1 MKKPSLKTAF
11 YLASFYSI
19 LASATDAMLTDL
31 QEKKQRLFFRLLDS
45 DGDGYIS
52 SGDFKS
58 IGENICI
65 MQGLELDTIVFRQID
80 EANEKLWMDI
90 REYSDQSR
98 RDSCSIEEWLKFADD
113 QIVNCDDVWYDN
125 YINAVVTGLFLLFDS
140 DGDGLISDREFFS
153 IFVSFRVEVRYASSC
168 FRKLDLNNDG
178 HIAREELVIAVKEFL
193 RSDNVEANGNW
204 LFGDWN

>member
-1 MKKPSLKTAF
+1 
-11 YLASFYSI
+11 
-19 LASATDAMLTDL
+19 MLTEL

-45 DGDGYIS
+45 DRDGYIS
-52 SGDFKS
+52 SKDFKS

-90 REYSDQSR
+90 REYNDRSS
-98 RDSCSIEEWLKFADD
+98 RDSCSIEEWLKFSDD
-113 QIVNCDDVWYDN
+113 QIVNCDEVWYDN

-140 DGDGLISDREFFS
+140 DGDGLISDREFFN
-153 IFVSFRVEVRYASSC
+153 IFVSFRVEVRSTSIC

-178 HIAREELVIAVKEFL
+178 HIALEELVEAVKEFL
-193 RSDNVEANGNW
+193 RSDDPNANGNW
-204 LFGDWN
+204 LFGEWN